1 MSFSVISGTLASA
14 VADAG
19 TFTASYPDGKNE
31 GSFYNAMGHK
41 LVIGQNNAYSFPD
54 DFDVTL
60 GTSSITITNKS
71 ATTWAAGS
79 SFRLQVEEPG
89 ARGIRSD
96 ADGQASGALLAS
108 ATKGEII
115 IVNLCPDVADADGIS
130 VSATV
135 TSPANAVIGGALASG
150 GVATFD
156 TPRNVVGAWTNTATV
171 TFTGT
176 DVYGNTIT
184 ETSASG
190 TSHVGAKAFKT
201 VTSVDPSATI
211 TSATFGSG
219 NVIGLPLFLADAGQV
234 LSVSQDGVRLPLK
247 EVIQGEID
255 QTRLI
260 AGTSVYVQNAH
271 AGNVERL
278 STVMTTA
285 VNTTGGSLTVEI
297 ATVAVTGLAVVVAT
311 GSVGDV
317 DTDQPAAAV
326 LTGADVT
333 GLVAARAGIEIVGD
347 AAFDSTGALNFI
359 LELNTQGIFQP
370 GIRTS
375 GGSTATTGDVRG
387 TFRPVT
393 APDGDIVWQIAI
405 ASPNASFVGI
415 AQA

>member
-1 MSFSVISGTLASA
+1 
-14 VADAG
+14 
-19 TFTASYPDGKNE
+19 
-31 GSFYNAMGHK
+31 
-41 LVIGQNNAYSFPD
+41 
-54 DFDVTL
+54 
-60 GTSSITITNKS
+60 
-71 ATTWAAGS
+71 
-79 SFRLQVEEPG
+79 
-89 ARGIRSD
+89 
-96 ADGQASGALLAS
+96 
-108 ATKGEII
+108 
-115 IVNLCPDVADADGIS
+115 VNLCPDVADADGIS